1 MKQCDSDGCEN
12 EATVHLTKVVED
24 GIKKEHLCKVCA
36 SKQGVDTDQPAD
48 MSEFLS
54 QVGAASGGGTSSLV
68 STCPSCGMDRPRLKK
83 SMRLGC
89 GLCYEVFSE
98 DLETVIQ
105 SMHHSEQHVGK
116 VPSSEG
122 KQAQYTRE
130 LAILQEALGT
140 AVLQEQF
147 EEAATLRDK
156 IKTLKAHMEAEVD
169 A

>member
-1 MKQCDSDGCEN
+1 MKQCDADGCEN

-24 GIKKEHLCKVCA
+24 GIKKVHLCKECA
-36 SKQGVDTDQPAD
+36 AKQGVDTDQPAD

-54 QVGAASGGGTSSLV
+54 QVGSSSSSGSSSIT

-89 GLCYEVFSE
+89 SQCYDVFSE
-98 DLETVIQ
+98 DLESVIQ

-122 KQAQYTRE
+122 KRAQYTRQ
-130 LAILQEALGT
+130 LAILQEKLGT

-156 IKTLKAHMEAEVD
+156 IKTLNASMEAEVD

>member
-1 MKQCDSDGCEN
+1 M
-12 EATVHLTKVVED
+12 HLTKVVED
-24 GIKKEHLCKVCA
+24 GIKKEHLCKDCA

-54 QVGAASGGGTSSLV
+54 QVGASSSGTSSLV

-89 GLCYEVFSE
+89 SQCYTVFSE
-98 DLETVIQ
+98 DLENVIQ
-105 SMHHSEQHVGK
+105 SMHHSEQHIGK

-122 KQAQYTRE
+122 KRAQYTRQ
-130 LAILQEALGT
+130 LAILQEKLGT

-147 EEAATLRDK
+147 EEAATLRDQ
-156 IKTLKAHMEAEVD
+156 IKTLNASMETEVD